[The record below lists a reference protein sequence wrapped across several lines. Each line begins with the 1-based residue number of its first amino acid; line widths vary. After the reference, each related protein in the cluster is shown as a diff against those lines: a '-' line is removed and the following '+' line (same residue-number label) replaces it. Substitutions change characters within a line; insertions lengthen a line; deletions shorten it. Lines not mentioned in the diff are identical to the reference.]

1 MKRYSIKVLAVFIC
15 CLSLS
20 LCSQEQKKETG
31 KYRRLLADSRYAKHQ
46 PQDFPDFTYESPDD
60 KNLSA
65 LRRRYSLDRIAG
77 KGPDLSK
84 ITNLLRWMHD
94 TVPHEDEENLPVLNA
109 EHIIETYRKKGT
121 AQGCYPLAIAMN
133 EIFLSMGFVSRIIIC
148 FPADSGHPNGGH
160 VINSIYVPSLRKWIW
175 ADPQYNAFVKDEK
188 GNLLGVQ
195 EVRERITSGKPLS
208 LNDGANYH
216 NEKITVS
223 YYIDE
228 FMTEHLYR
236 MISPL
241 HSGFNTETRTP
252 GKMLQYVELL
262 PENPA
267 EKYKGMF
274 ETHEGKDVRVIT
286 WYTSNPEV
294 FWKSPE

>member
-1 MKRYSIKVLAVFIC
+1 MKIYSLKVLAVFIC
-15 CLSLS
+15 CLYLS
-20 LCSQEQKKETG
+20 LCSQEQKKETE
-31 KYRRLLADSRYAKHQ
+31 KYRRLLAESKYFTPQ
-46 PQDFPDFTYESPDD
+46 PQDFPDFTYQSPDD

-65 LRRRYSLDRIAG
+65 LRQRYDLDRIAG

-94 TVPHEDEENLPVLNA
+94 AVPHEDEENLPVLTA
-109 EHIIETYRKKGT
+109 EHIIETYRKKGI

-160 VINSIYVPSLRKWIW
+160 VINSVYIPSLDKWIW
-175 ADPQYNAFVKDEK
+175 ADPQYNAVLYDEN
-188 GNLLGVQ
+188 GNLLGIE
-195 EVRERITSGKPLS
+195 EVRKRIISKKPVF
-208 LNDGANYH
+208 LNSKANYH
-216 NEKITVS
+216 HEKISTA

-236 MISPL
+236 FISPL
-241 HSGFNTETRTP
+241 HSEFNSETRTP
-252 GKMLQYVELL
+252 GKMMKYVELI
-262 PENPA
+262 PENSTA
-267 EKYKGMF
+267 SYSGMF
-274 ETHEGKDVRVIT
+274 ETHQGKETTVIT
-286 WYTSNPEV
+286 YHTSDPEI